1 MTEILRFLFG
11 TLTDPL
17 GLPIEWWQEYLILLI
32 IGTLAYLLAYKF
44 VGNLYDLD
52 IVQTRIGGKIVHWTV
67 RLFCY
72 VIMWIVARF
81 VIWLVRFT
89 IAHCIIMLVSVVV
102 IIALAIVIVSIKRKR
117 KIMRKL

>member
-17 GLPIEWWQEYLILLI
+17 GLPIEWWQEYLILFA
-32 IGTLAYLLAYKF
+32 IGEIAYHLAYGF

-72 VIMWIVARF
+72 VIMWIVARL

-89 IAHCIIMLVSVVV
+89 IAHWLIVLVGFVAIIMMT
-102 IIALAIVIVSIKRKR
+102 IVILSIKRK
-117 KIMRKL
+117 KMRKL